1 VVKIAFRSGT
11 PVIYNNT
18 TYTTQSEQ
26 CNLLK
31 WLVVSTEVFR
41 GQSSSVNKLFVS
53 VHAIENNHRFT
64 VIEDAQIRNQLL
76 RELVE

>member
-1 VVKIAFRSGT
+1 MIKIAFRRGA
-11 PVIYNNT
+11 PVVYNNT
-18 TYTTQSEQ
+18 TNTTQSEQ

-31 WLVVSTEVFR
+31 WLVVSTKVFR

-53 VHAIENNHRFT
+53 VHPIENNHSFT